1 MKLSEAKY
9 IFTTRIELDD
19 KGNFIELREPNS
31 LELKDF
37 GEDGKANF
45 ELLKKLFPSCIVDHS
60 FEDDDGKKAK
70 PGDVAKVIAES
81 GSLYTEIIQEW
92 LNSIPFGKRR
102 AGKSDK

>member
-1 MKLSEAKY
+1 MKLSEVNY
-9 IFTTRIELDD
+9 IFTTKIILDD
-19 KGNFIELREPNS
+19 QGNFIELREPNS

-45 ELLKKLFPSCIVDHS
+45 ELLKKLFPTCIVDHS
-60 FEDDDGKKAK
+60 FEDDSGKKAK
-70 PGDVAKVIAES
+70 HTDVAKVIEQS

-102 AGKSDK
+102 GGKSDK